1 MTYLFCAALYYG
13 VIVPVR
19 AATRATKTLFLLA
32 AVLVGGLGLGAFFY
46 GFYVG
51 FTGAM

>member
-1 MTYLFCAALYYG
+1 MTYLFCATLYYG
-13 VIVPVR
+13 VILPCRFV
-19 AATRATKTLFLLA
+19 TRAVKTAFLIA

-46 GFYVG
+46 GFYMG